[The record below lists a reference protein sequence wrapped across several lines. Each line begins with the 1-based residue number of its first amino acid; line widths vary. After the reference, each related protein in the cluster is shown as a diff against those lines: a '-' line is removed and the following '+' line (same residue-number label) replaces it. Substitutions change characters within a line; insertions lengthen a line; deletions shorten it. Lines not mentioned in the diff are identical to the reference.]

1 MANALRDST
10 SADKKRITM
19 EEQKALGNAEFKA
32 GNYEKAIGFFT
43 KAIELE
49 ANHVLYSNRS
59 ACHCALKEYDSA
71 AADAE
76 KCIGMKADWGKGY
89 ARKGAALHGLGQFD
103 ASIAAYEEGLKVEPG
118 LEMLKKGLAD
128 AQGAAAAGRGGGA
141 GGGLDGLSNVF
152 GAPDLIPRMAANPQ
166 TAGFLSDPGFMA
178 KLEEIRRDP
187 NAMTKHL
194 SDQRV
199 LTVMGMMMGIDIKSG
214 PGGGEPAPAP
224 APAPRR
230 RRRPSPKRS

>member
-1 MANALRDST
+1 MTKSRVANALRDST

-128 AQGAAAAGRGGGA
+128 AQGAAAAPAAASTASPTSSARPTSSRGW
-141 GGGLDGLSNVF
+141 
-152 GAPDLIPRMAANPQ
+152 
-166 TAGFLSDPGFMA
+166 
-178 KLEEIRRDP
+178 RR
-187 NAMTKHL
+187 T
-194 SDQRV
+194 
-199 LTVMGMMMGIDIKSG
+199 
-214 PGGGEPAPAP
+214 
-224 APAPRR
+224 RR
-230 RRRPSPKRS
+230 RRAS

>member
-1 MANALRDST
+1 
-10 SADKKRITM
+10 M

-128 AQGAAAAGRGGGA
+128 AQGAAAAPAAASTASPTSSARPTSSRGW
-141 GGGLDGLSNVF
+141 
-152 GAPDLIPRMAANPQ
+152 
-166 TAGFLSDPGFMA
+166 
-178 KLEEIRRDP
+178 RR
-187 NAMTKHL
+187 T
-194 SDQRV
+194 
-199 LTVMGMMMGIDIKSG
+199 
-214 PGGGEPAPAP
+214 
-224 APAPRR
+224 RR
-230 RRRPSPKRS
+230 RRAS

>member
-1 MANALRDST
+1 MKLGDRAHVTDREPRGHNSLRDST
-10 SADKKRITM
+10 SADKKRIIM

-103 ASIAAYEEGLKVEPG
+103 ASIAAYEEGLK
-118 LEMLKKGLAD
+118 
-128 AQGAAAAGRGGGA
+128 
-141 GGGLDGLSNVF
+141 LS
-152 GAPDLIPRMAANPQ
+152 LIH
-166 TAGFLSDPGFMA
+166 
-178 KLEEIRRDP
+178 I
-187 NAMTKHL
+187 
-194 SDQRV
+194 
-199 LTVMGMMMGIDIKSG
+199 
-214 PGGGEPAPAP
+214 
-224 APAPRR
+224 
-230 RRRPSPKRS
+230 

>member
-1 MANALRDST
+1 MAATSSHTRTRSAAHKLGTRAAHVTREPRGHNSLRDST
-10 SADKKRITM
+10 SADKKRIIM

-128 AQGAAAAGRGGGA
+128 AQGAAAAPAAASTASPTSSARPTSSRGW
-141 GGGLDGLSNVF
+141 
-152 GAPDLIPRMAANPQ
+152 
-166 TAGFLSDPGFMA
+166 
-178 KLEEIRRDP
+178 RR
-187 NAMTKHL
+187 T
-194 SDQRV
+194 
-199 LTVMGMMMGIDIKSG
+199 
-214 PGGGEPAPAP
+214 
-224 APAPRR
+224 RR
-230 RRRPSPKRS
+230 RRAS

>member
-1 MANALRDST
+1 
-10 SADKKRITM
+10 M

-103 ASIAAYEEGLKVEPG
+103 ASIAAYEEGLKVC
-118 LEMLKKGLAD
+118 LLYT
-128 AQGAAAAGRGGGA
+128 
-141 GGGLDGLSNVF
+141 S
-152 GAPDLIPRMAANPQ
+152 
-166 TAGFLSDPGFMA
+166 
-178 KLEEIRRDP
+178 
-187 NAMTKHL
+187 
-194 SDQRV
+194 
-199 LTVMGMMMGIDIKSG
+199 
-214 PGGGEPAPAP
+214 
-224 APAPRR
+224 
-230 RRRPSPKRS
+230 PSPRDS

>member
-1 MANALRDST
+1 
-10 SADKKRITM
+10 M

-89 ARKGAALHGLGQFD
+89 ARKGAALHGLGRFD
-103 ASIAAYEEGLKVEPG
+103 QAIA
-118 LEMLKKGLAD
+118 AD
-128 AQGAAAAGRGGGA
+128 AQRRARH
-141 GGGLDGLSNVF
+141 LS
-152 GAPDLIPRMAANPQ
+152 P
-166 TAGFLSDPGFMA
+166 
-178 KLEEIRRDP
+178 LEEP
-187 NAMTKHL
+187 SL
-194 SDQRV
+194 Q
-199 LTVMGMMMGIDIKSG
+199 
-214 PGGGEPAPAP
+214 AP
-224 APAPRR
+224 
-230 RRRPSPKRS
+230 